1 MAEVRLDPMTS
12 EEYAVYLRDAVLAYA
27 EAHVSAESWPAEG
40 ARQRA
45 VDEYAE
51 LLPEGV
57 ATPGHHLYT
66 ARNGD
71 QAIGMIWFA
80 ERPHGAGRVAYLYDI
95 QVDANVRGQGHGEA
109 LMRAMEHEVRSA
121 GLKAVRLQV
130 FGNNSVARSL
140 YRKLGYLETN
150 VVMAKDLDRAVCGAR
165 RGFPG

>member
-1 MAEVRLDPMTS
+1 MAEVRLDPMTP
-12 EEYAVYLRDAVLAYA
+12 EEYAEYHRDAVLVYA
-27 EAHVSAESWPAEG
+27 EAHVSAKSLPPEG

-45 VDEYAE
+45 IDEYAE
-51 LLPEGV
+51 LLPEGA

-71 QAIGMIWFA
+71 RKIGMIWFA

-95 QVDANVRGQGHGEA
+95 KVEPGLRGRGHGEA

-121 GLKAVRLQV
+121 GLKTVRLQV

-140 YRKLGYLETN
+140 YRKLGYIETN
-150 VVMAKDLDRAVCGAR
+150 VVMAKDLDQ
-165 RGFPG
+165 

>member
-1 MAEVRLDPMTS
+1 MAMTEVRLDPMTS
-12 EEYAVYLRDAVLAYA
+12 EEYETYHRAAVLAYA
-27 EAHVSAESWPAEG
+27 EGHVSAKSWPAEG

-45 VDEYAE
+45 IDEYAE

-71 QAIGMIWFA
+71 RAIGMIWFA
-80 ERPHGAGRVAYLYDI
+80 ERPHGAYLYDI
-95 QVDANVRGQGHGEA
+95 RVDADLRGQKYGEA
-109 LMRAMEHEVRSA
+109 LMRAMEHEVRAA

-150 VVMAKDLDRAVCGAR
+150 VVMAKNLD
-165 RGFPG
+165 

>member
-1 MAEVRLDPMTS
+1 MVEVRLDPMTS
-12 EEYAVYLRDAVLAYA
+12 EEYAVYHRVAVLAYA
-27 EAHVSAESWPAEG
+27 EAHVSAKSWPAEG

-71 QAIGMIWFA
+71 REIGMIWFA
-80 ERPHGAGRVAYLYDI
+80 ERPHGADRVAYLYDI
-95 QVDANVRGQGHGEA
+95 KVEADLRSQGLGEA

-121 GLKAVRLQV
+121 GLKTVRLQV

-140 YRKLGYLETN
+140 YRKLGYIETN
-150 VVMAKDLDRAVCGAR
+150 VVMAKLLDRQTQAR
-165 RGFPG
+165 APLR